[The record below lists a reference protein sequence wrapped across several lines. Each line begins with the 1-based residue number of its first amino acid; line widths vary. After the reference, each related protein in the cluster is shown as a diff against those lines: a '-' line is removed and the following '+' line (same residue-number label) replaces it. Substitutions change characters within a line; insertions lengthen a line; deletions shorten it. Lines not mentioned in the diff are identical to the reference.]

1 MTMVTVITGSASGIG
16 DAVRKRLENSGDKVI
31 GVDLRHAEIIADLA
45 TKDGRNFA
53 IAEIKKRCGD
63 HIDRLVADAG
73 VEGLLHQDLS
83 RIIAVNYFGV
93 VDLMDGLFD
102 LLRQGKNPAAVV
114 ISSNAAQQA
123 PMGQYPLVLALLNH
137 DEDEANRIIQGLSD
151 PVILEAG
158 PGGPRAGVVYM
169 ASKNAVGR
177 ATRRRATLCG
187 NAGVRINA
195 VAPGFTKTP
204 MLQRSLDDPQSG
216 PIMRATPI
224 PLGRFAEPEELAAVI
239 AFLLGTEASYIHGAV
254 IYVDGG
260 VDPMI
265 RPDRF

>member
-1 MTMVTVITGSASGIG
+1 MAMVTVITGSASGIG
-16 DAVRKRLENSGDKVI
+16 AAVRKRLEKSGDKVI
-31 GVDLRHAEIIADLA
+31 GVDLRNAEIIADLA

-53 IAEIKKRCGD
+53 IAEIKKICGD

-93 VDLMDGLFD
+93 VDLIDGLFD
-102 LLRQGKNPAAVV
+102 LLRRGENPAAVV

-123 PMGQYPLVLALLNH
+123 PMGRYPLVLALLNH

-151 PVILEAG
+151 PVTIG
-158 PGGPRAGVVYM
+158 SNSGPRAGVVYM
-169 ASKNAVGR
+169 VSKNAVGR
-177 ATRRRATLCG
+177 ATRRRATLWG
-187 NAGVRINA
+187 NAGVRINS

-216 PIMRATPI
+216 PIMRATPV

-239 AFLLGTEASYIHGAV
+239 TFLLSTEASYIHGAV